1 MMDLRQLRYFVGVV
15 TAGSFNKAAEQL
27 HVAQPALSRQI
38 KALEDDL
45 GVQLLFR
52 TSHGVH
58 LTDAGQRL
66 RELADYLL
74 RSAENVRVE
83 LSNLTKEPAGKVVV
97 GLPPSLSTLVAPS
110 LIEAAR
116 RAFPNVS
123 IHVIEGL
130 SVFLVDWIELG
141 KIDIAVLTDPRQGHS
156 IERRDL
162 GFESMVLVG
171 TPDKFEPE
179 KKTATVHDTDRP
191 DVIISNGFLRV
202 MQPWYEAAGAR
213 QRFAMELDSIP
224 IIKSMIERGLYVTIV
239 PFAMVHRE
247 VAAGRLRA
255 LPFAN
260 PHIQRHLILA
270 NSSRR
275 PLTQSMVA
283 IGDLIAAEIAM
294 IPRLLD

>member
-15 TAGSFNKAAEQL
+15 AAGSFNKAAELL

-38 KALEDDL
+38 KALEEDL
-45 GVQLLFR
+45 GVKLLFR
-52 TSHGVH
+52 TSHGVQV
-58 LTDAGQRL
+58 TEAGQRL

-83 LSNLTKEPAGKVVV
+83 LSNLSNEPSGKVVV
-97 GLPPSLSTLVAPS
+97 GLPPSLSTLVAPG

-116 RAFPNVS
+116 EKFPHVS

-141 KIDIAVLTDPRQGHS
+141 KIDIAVLTDPRDGHS

-162 GFESMVLVG
+162 GFEPMFLVG
-171 TPDKFEPE
+171 TPDKFGSEQ
-179 KKTATVHDTDRP
+179 TSVTVHDLDRP

-202 MQPWYEAAGAR
+202 MQPWYQAAGAK

-224 IIKSMIERGLYVTIV
+224 IIKSMVERGLYVTLV
-239 PFAMVHRE
+239 PLAMVHKE
-247 VAAGRLRA
+247 VLSGHLRA
-255 LPFAN
+255 LPFDN
-260 PHIQRHLILA
+260 PPIQRRLVLA

-275 PLTQSMVA
+275 PVTQSMIA
-283 IGDLIAAEIAM
+283 IGDLIATEVARL
-294 IPRLLD
+294 PRSVK

>member
-58 LTDAGQRL
+58 VTDAGRRL

-74 RSAENVRVE
+74 RSAENVRTEVQ
-83 LSNLTKEPAGKVVV
+83 SVANEPSGKVVV
-97 GLPPSLSTLVAPS
+97 GLPPSLSTLVTPR
-110 LIEAAR
+110 LIEAAQQR
-116 RAFPNVS
+116 FPRIS

-141 KIDIAVLTDPRQGHS
+141 RIDIAVLTDPRQDHS

-162 GFESMVLVG
+162 GYEDMVLVG
-171 TPDKFEPE
+171 TPDKIDTLR
-179 KKTATVHDTDRP
+179 KSVTVRDMDRP
-191 DVIISNGFLRV
+191 DVVISNGFLRV
-202 MQPWYEAAGAR
+202 MQPWYEAAGAK

-224 IIKSMIERGLYVTIV
+224 IIKSMVERGIYVTIV
-239 PFAMVHRE
+239 PYAMVHRE
-247 VAAGRLRA
+247 VVSGLLRA
-255 LPFAN
+255 LPFDN
-260 PHIQRHLILA
+260 PRIQRHLVLA

-275 PLTQSMVA
+275 PVTQSMVA
-283 IGDLIAAEIAM
+283 IGELIAAEIAL
-294 IPRLLD
+294 IPKTFD